1 MTLEEKQETLADILD
16 CEASALR
23 PETELASLPWDSMAR
38 VSLIAL
44 VRTRFGRKVSGDEL
58 KSFVTVGDV
67 FRIMEG

>member
-23 PETELASLPWDSMAR
+23 PETELASLSWDSMAR

-58 KSFVTVGDV
+58 KAFVTVGDI

>member
-16 CEASALR
+16 CEASVLS
-23 PETELASLPWDSMAR
+23 PETELASLSWDSMAR